1 MRLSRH
7 NLQIFP
13 RTPPID
19 YADVIFN
26 KPSFSN
32 GVESAQC
39 NAKRFDESLLLSR
52 NLFDIFS
59 RQ

>member
-32 GVESAQC
+32 GAESAQC
-39 NAKRFDESLLLSR
+39 NAKRFDESLS
-52 NLFDIFS
+52 S
-59 RQ
+59 